1 MSVIE
6 IQPTYGQRRAPR
18 RTRALQFVAAVHAAG
33 LPLLALAQAHRNL
46 LLFNR
51 TPSEPLGLYVRAPR
65 APVRVG
71 SLVAFPAPAAAF
83 PYADRREGFLHET
96 PILKAVAALAGDH
109 VCTLGGVL
117 TINGVRRATIASRDR
132 QGVLLPHWTG
142 CRRLAA
148 GEAFVFS
155 NRVPNSFDSR
165 YFGPVAV
172 ASAQAYRPLLV
183 ARGRDR

>member
-6 IQPTYGQRRAPR
+6 LQPTYGQRRAPR
-18 RTRALQFVAAVHAAG
+18 RTRALLFVGVVLAAG
-33 LPLLALAQAHRNL
+33 LPLLSLAQAHRNL
-46 LLFNR
+46 LLINR
-51 TPSEPLGLYVRAPR
+51 TPSEPLGVYVRAPG
-65 APVRVG
+65 APVRV
-71 SLVAFPAPAAAF
+71 SAVIAFPAPAAAF

-96 PILKAVAALAGDH
+96 PILKAVAALAGDR

-117 TINGVRRATIASRDR
+117 TINGVRRAPIAARDSR
-132 QGVLLPHWTG
+132 GVPLPHWTA

-172 ASAQAYRPLLV
+172 ASAQVYRPLLV
-183 ARGRDR
+183 VRGRDG

>member
-18 RTRALQFVAAVHAAG
+18 RTRALLFVGAVLASG
-33 LPLLALAQAHRNL
+33 LPLLALAQTHRNL
-46 LLFNR
+46 LLVNR
-51 TPSEPLGLYVRAPR
+51 TPSEPLGLYVRALHAPVHVGALIAFR
-65 APVRVG
+65 AP
-71 SLVAFPAPAAAF
+71 ATAF

-96 PILKAVAALAGDH
+96 PILKTVAALAGDQ

-117 TINGVRRATIASRDR
+117 TINGVRRASIAARDSR
-132 QGVLLPHWTG
+132 GVALPHWTA
-142 CRRLAA
+142 CRRLLA

-155 NRVPNSFDSR
+155 GRVTNSFDSR

-172 ASAQAYRPLLV
+172 ASAQVYRPLLV
-183 ARGRDR
+183 ARGRVR